1 MRLSCTAV
9 LPPDSRLICVGSAS
23 ENSDW
28 RIAKTSAT
36 GGVVIGFRWNAV
48 VARELIADGQTM
60 ADRCFYKM
68 LGEEFGPIS
77 LEMLREMVSTG
88 QLAGDDE
95 VRMDTRG
102 GWVRIATVPELNG
115 RGGGGPDRFTP
126 QKTRG
131 LFSSINET
139 VEGSDSVV
147 ADTSDL
153 EAFSDLG
160 ELEIVSEMA
169 PPVKAPAAKTAPAS
183 PPPSP
188 PSRAT
193 RPASPPAA
201 APRPA
206 SPGSTPATPARTA
219 PRAAPV
225 RQPQAPVARPAA
237 PLPTAPAA
245 YPQAVPPGYAM
256 PVAYA
261 PPPVVVAAPP
271 MAAPPPAAVDSE
283 RQWYC
288 WTNNQQY
295 GPVTIDML
303 VQWARSG
310 RLSRNDHIKL
320 TEEGEW
326 LVAGSVEELFS
337 DEANAAPAKGDANV
351 EIRVQSRD
359 EYREEQA
366 RLAAE
371 AAPAKVEEKEK
382 PAAQKFE
389 PLMGKDFFKQ
399 QAEAKKKA
407 AGGEMDRN
415 KMMMIGL
422 AVAVPIL
429 LCIYFPPWQ
438 YIKFTSVEQKAHD
451 RLRNHYMALRE
462 FRTKS
467 DSAGWSAYA
476 QKAGSDVKSIAD
488 SLKSTASAAYPARQ
502 QLLYAARDHWP
513 KMVEDSASKAGPGEE
528 EFNKALTTARAEMR
542 KKKK

>member
-1 MRLSCTAV
+1 
-9 LPPDSRLICVGSAS
+9 
-23 ENSDW
+23 
-28 RIAKTSAT
+28 
-36 GGVVIGFRWNAV
+36 
-48 VARELIADGQTM
+48 M

-77 LEMLREMVSTG
+77 LEMLREMVASG

-95 VRMDTRG
+95 VRMDTRS

-115 RGGGGPDRFTP
+115 RGGPDRFTP

-139 VEGSDSVV
+139 VAGTDAV
-147 ADTSDL
+147 AADAGDL

-169 PPVKAPAAKTAPAS
+169 PPVKAPAARTAPVS
-183 PPPSP
+183 P
-188 PSRAT
+188 
-193 RPASPPAA
+193 PASPPARPTRPA
-201 APRPA
+201 APPAASPAKA
-206 SPGSTPATPARTA
+206 SPGAPAASPARTA
-219 PRAAPV
+219 PRAAPAS
-225 RQPQAPVARPAA
+225 PPSAPVARPAA
-237 PLPTAPAA
+237 PMPAAPSA

-256 PVAYA
+256 PAAYV
-261 PPPVVVAAPP
+261 PQPVVVAAPIAAP
-271 MAAPPPAAVDSE
+271 PVAAPPPAAVDSE

-295 GPVTIDML
+295 GPVTLDTL

-310 RLSRNDHIKL
+310 RLSRSDHIKL

-326 LVAGSVEELFS
+326 LLAGSVEELFS
-337 DEANAAPAKGDANV
+337 DEASASGAAKGDAKV

-359 EYREEQA
+359 EYREEQE
-366 RLAAE
+366 RLKAE
-371 AAPAKVEEKEK
+371 AAPAKVEEENK

-389 PLMGKDFFKQ
+389 PLMGKDFFKK

-407 AGGEMDRN
+407 AGGEIDRN

-422 AVAVPIL
+422 AIAVPVL

-438 YIKFTSVEQKAHD
+438 YLKFTALEQKLHD

-462 FRTKS
+462 FRTKN
-467 DSAGWSAYA
+467 DSAGWTAYA
-476 QKAGSDVKSIAD
+476 EKASSDVKSIAD
-488 SLKSTASAAYPARQ
+488 SLKSTAGAAYPARQ

-513 KMVEDSASKAGPGEE
+513 KMVQDSASKAGPGEE
-528 EFNKALTTARAEMR
+528 EFNKALTAARAEMR